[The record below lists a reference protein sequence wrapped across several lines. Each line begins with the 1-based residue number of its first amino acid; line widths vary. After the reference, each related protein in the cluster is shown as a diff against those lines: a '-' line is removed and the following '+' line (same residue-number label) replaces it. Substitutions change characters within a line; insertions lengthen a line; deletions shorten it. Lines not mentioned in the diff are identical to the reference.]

1 MDKNIVI
8 VHFNT
13 PELTTATV
21 LSIRKHSP
29 DCSITIFDNSDRLS
43 FPQMDGVRYIDNTK
57 GQIIDFDEFL
67 SRFPKKTATQN
78 NWGSA
83 KHCYSI
89 QKLWDF
95 FPGGFVLMDSDVL
108 VKRDISVFFDGEV
121 AYFGECGRSADF
133 HMMRLLP
140 YICWINVPMC
150 REYGIRYFD
159 EKRSWK
165 LRPKVKLYDTGAS
178 FLEDCE
184 KSGLRFKQVKI
195 DDFIEHFGCG
205 SYKNK
210 DYRQWLEKHKELY
223 DMEETK
229 PKTKT
234 KAKAAATPAVKPQ
247 PKPTEDKY
255 LVVIPY
261 FAEGA
266 QGRELEYAVAGW
278 RRHFKEKY
286 QIVVVGDYNPVV
298 DTGEDITFIK
308 CERVPEQPEKNYRPH
323 IDFVKKFKAVRKA
336 FPESKGFIF
345 VADDCYAVND
355 FDIYDVKVLK
365 QNGNALKVDLNRHS
379 GFERDKKKTVDL
391 LRREGYHIR
400 NFTTH
405 LPTWIEW
412 DKLEALWEKYD
423 MENESYIFEDLY
435 FNIYYPNRIP
445 LQLHID
451 YDNMKCGVY
460 RRNPRIHYIERAFRT
475 KIWIQNSVEGWIPE
489 LRQMLE
495 DYYKV

>member
-1 MDKNIVI
+1 MEKKVVI
-8 VHFNT
+8 VNFNT
-13 PELTTATV
+13 PALTRAAV
-21 LSIRKHSP
+21 LSVLKHTP
-29 DCSITIFDNSDRLS
+29 DCEVTVFDNSDKYP
-43 FPQMDGVRYIDNTK
+43 FEHMDGVWYIDNTK

-67 SRFPKKTATQN
+67 SKFPKKTKTQN

-83 KHCYSI
+83 KHCLTI
-89 QKLWDF
+89 QKLWDYYAE
-95 FPGGFVLMDSDVL
+95 GFVIMDSDAL
-108 VKRDISVFFDGEV
+108 VKRDISCFFDESVAFVGET
-121 AYFGECGRSADF
+121 GRAEEK
-133 HMMRLLP
+133 HMMRALP
-140 YICWINVPMC
+140 YLCWINVPMC
-150 REYGIRYFD
+150 RSNGVLYFD

-165 LRPKVKLYDTGAS
+165 LRPKEKLYDTGAS

-184 KSGLRFKQVKI
+184 GKGLPVKEVNL
-195 DDFIEHFGCG
+195 DDYIVHFGCG
-205 SYKNK
+205 SYKDK
-210 DYRQWLEKHKELY
+210 DSTQWLEQYKDLY

-234 KAKAAATPAVKPQ
+234 RTRTSTAVKSE
-247 PKPTEDKY
+247 PKPAEDKY

-266 QGRELEYAVAGW
+266 QGKELQYAIAGW

-286 QIVVVGDYNPVV
+286 QIVVVGDYDPVV
-298 DTGEDITFIK
+298 DTGDDITFIK
-308 CERVPEQPEKNYRPH
+308 CERVPEQPENNYRPH

-336 FPESKGFIF
+336 FPDSKGFIF

-355 FDIYDVKVLK
+355 FDINDVKVLK
-365 QNGNALKVDLNRHS
+365 QNGNKLKVDLSRHS
-379 GFERDKKKTVDL
+379 GFERDKKKTIDL
-391 LRREGYHIR
+391 LRKEGYPIR

-435 FNIYYPNRIP
+435 FNIYYTSRVP

-451 YDNMKCGVY
+451 YDNFKCGVY
-460 RRNPRIHYIERAFRT
+460 RRNPRIHYIERAFHT